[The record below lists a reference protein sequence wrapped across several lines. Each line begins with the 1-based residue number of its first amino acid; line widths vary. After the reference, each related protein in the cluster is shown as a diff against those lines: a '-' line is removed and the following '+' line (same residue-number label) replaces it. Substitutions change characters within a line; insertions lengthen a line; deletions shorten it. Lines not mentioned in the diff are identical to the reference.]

1 MRRLLVLLAAG
12 VLAPAAVQGQ
22 KPPAAQD
29 APDPQRLEAGLQYQ
43 TGTIAL
49 PGGIATLRLPAGYR
63 FLDGDN
69 AERVIVDGW
78 GNPPGEKPLGM
89 IVPAGTSPL
98 DDAGWGVVVT
108 FMDDGFVKD
117 DDAGEIDYDK
127 LLRQMQEETRADN
140 AERVKLGYPA
150 LELVGWAARPHYDAA
165 THKLYWARELADVGS
180 SGTHGLNYDV
190 RVLGRR
196 GVLSL
201 NAVAAMPMLPDIERD
216 MQGVLGFVDFN
227 EGHRYAD
234 FTRGDKVAAYGVG
247 ALVAGTLAAKAGFFK
262 VLLVGLLAAK
272 KAIIAAAVALAAF
285 VRRLLGKAPKEGARP
300 AAG

>member
-1 MRRLLVLLAAG
+1 MRRIPILITAVFVPVALHAQ
-12 VLAPAAVQGQ
+12 AP
-22 KPPAAQD
+22 KTTAQD
-29 APDPQRLEAGLQYQ
+29 SFTAESFDASLHYQ

-49 PGGIATLRLPAGYR
+49 PGGIATLRLPDGYR
-63 FLDGDN
+63 FLDGEN

-89 IVPAGTSPL
+89 IVPAGVNPVE
-98 DDAGWGVVVT
+98 DVGWGVVVT
-108 FMDDGFVKD
+108 FQEDGYVKD
-117 DDAGEIDYDK
+117 DEADKIDYDE
-127 LLRQMQEETRADN
+127 LLRGMQKDTRESN
-140 AERVKLGYPA
+140 AERARLGYPA
-150 LELVGWAARPHYDAA
+150 LELVGWAARPRYDAA
-165 THKLYWARELADVGS
+165 THKLYWARELANVGS
-180 SGTHGLNYDV
+180 TSQHALNYDV

-201 NAVAAMPMLPDIERD
+201 NAVAAMSMLPSIERD

-234 FTRGDKVAAYGVG
+234 FTGGDKVAAYGIG

-262 VLLVGLLAAK
+262 VLLLGLLAAK
-272 KAIIAAAVALAAF
+272 KALVVVVVALVAM
-285 VRRLLGKAPKEGARP
+285 VKRLFGGKEAGRP

>member
-1 MRRLLVLLAAG
+1 MRRILILLAAG
-12 VLAPAAVQGQ
+12 ILAPATLQGQ
-22 KPPAAQD
+22 APSAAQG
-29 APDPQRLEAGLQYQ
+29 APDVERLEAGLQYQ

-127 LLRQMQEETRADN
+127 LLSQMQEETRQGN
-140 AERVKLGYPA
+140 AERVRLGYPA

-165 THKLYWARELADVGS
+165 THKLYWARELANPGS

-234 FTRGDKVAAYGVG
+234 FTRGDRVAAYGVG

-272 KAIIAAAVALAAF
+272 KAIIAAVVALGAF
-285 VRRLLGKAPKEGARP
+285 VRRLLGKAPKEGTRP